1 MSRGTK
7 GGRTVRDM
15 GRALHGGNVTGRRRA
30 GGPRRWAAFAPA
42 TALMAATA
50 LAAAVTMTPPA
61 IATEP
66 VAHPVAATA
75 TVVPRA
81 ATLRLLVT
89 HTMEGGRLILKIEDR
104 AILSAPL
111 AALRGEDGRPRERDL
126 SVPGGLHALTVQMFD
141 VQGRVVGQGIIH
153 GTVGASEPATLV
165 VAEHRGSGAGLT
177 LSWRTP

>member
-1 MSRGTK
+1 
-7 GGRTVRDM
+7 
-15 GRALHGGNVTGRRRA
+15 
-30 GGPRRWAAFAPA
+30 
-42 TALMAATA
+42 MAATA

-126 SVPGGLHALTVQMFD
+126 SVPGGRHALTVQMLD
-141 VQGRVVGQGIIH
+141 VRGRVVGQGIIH
-153 GTVGASEPATLV
+153 GTVGASDPATLM